1 MTRWLYLAVL
11 LTLAALAG
19 SFYVYHFRYDDLPAQ
34 VPIHWNIQGEAD
46 GFVPKTDV
54 FMTFLLMPAVMAG
67 IVVLTLLLPWL
78 SPRHFEID
86 TFRSTYGY
94 IMAAIVALMGYIH
107 GMVLWGSLEPQIPMG
122 RLIVAGI
129 SLFFL
134 LVGAALDKVRRNFW
148 MGVRTPWTLAN
159 EEVWDRTHHLAA
171 WSFIM
176 GGVFGVLVAL
186 IGLPLYLCF
195 AAIIAAALVPVVYS
209 LVLYKQLQRAGRV

>member
-86 TFRSTYGY
+86 TFRITYGY
-94 IMAAIVALMGYIH
+94 IMAVIVALMGYIH

-122 RLIVAGI
+122 RLIVGGI

-134 LVGAALDKVRRNFW
+134 LIGAALGKVRRNFW

-159 EEVWDRTHHLAA
+159 EEVWDRTHHVAA
-171 WSFIM
+171 WLFVV

-186 IGLPLYLCF
+186 VGLPLWLCLVG
-195 AAIIAAALVPVVYS
+195 IIAAALVPVVYS